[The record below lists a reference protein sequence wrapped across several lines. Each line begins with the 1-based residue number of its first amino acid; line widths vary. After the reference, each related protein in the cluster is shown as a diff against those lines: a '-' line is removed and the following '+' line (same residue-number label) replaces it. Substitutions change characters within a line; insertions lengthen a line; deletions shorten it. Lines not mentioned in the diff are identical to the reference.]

1 MPRRSAVGQEGDC
14 EVFQK
19 QKAQDTSREPSK
31 GERELVLTRVA
42 IEKRAGSNTS
52 FYLLH
57 QGNQSTAWK
66 VGNTNGLYLLHSY

>member
-14 EVFQK
+14 EVVQK
-19 QKAQDTSREPSK
+19 QKVQDTSREPSK

-42 IEKRAGSNTS
+42 TEKRAGSNTS

-57 QGNQSTAWK
+57 
-66 VGNTNGLYLLHSY
+66 